1 MSTEIW
7 VAIITSV
14 CSLLGVIITVEVSN
28 KKQAKKNKDDSE
40 KKSEDIKEGLKCL
53 LRSKMLETYYK
64 RQKSK
69 QIRQFELENFIHL
82 YESYKALGGN
92 SFIDEVHEE
101 VMKWK
106 INS

>member
-7 VAIITSV
+7 VALITSV
-14 CSLLGVIITVEVSN
+14 FTLLGVIITVEANN
-28 KKQAKKNKDDSE
+28 KKQAKKAKEDSN
-40 KKSEDIKEGLKCL
+40 KKSEGMKCL

-64 RQKSK
+64 RYNSK
-69 QIRQFELENFIHL
+69 QIRQYEFENFIHL
-82 YESYKALGGN
+82 YEAYKALGGN

-106 INS
+106 IVS